1 MQNPEKERD
10 NPLISQKVLISEV
23 FHKDDYIS
31 TRNYRLLG
39 EHKDEDGNPEV
50 DADFSDTNLVKEY
63 TDENFTLKDILEIV
77 PKFLDEIKP
86 QLSEENQT
94 RVEVYKKAMSGWFE
108 DELDVIVDN

>member
-1 MQNPEKERD
+1 MQNPEEERS

-23 FHKDDYIS
+23 FHKGDFIS
-31 TRNYRLLG
+31 TRNYLLQ
-39 EHKDEDGNPEV
+39 GNPAV
-50 DADFSDTNLVKEY
+50 NVDFSNTNLVKEY
-63 TDENFTLKDILEIV
+63 TEENFTLKDILEIV